1 MPFPTL
7 SSRNP
12 IDYLSFASF
21 YVETYYNDQ
30 IISNATAFCYK
41 KAEQCYLVSNWHV
54 MSGRYPKADE
64 NGNYKVQHSQ
74 LAVPNKIKVHMFGWM
89 NSKTEEISI
98 GDCVISEFKLIDENE
113 QPLFKSKKYSNN
125 EYVDIAILPIN
136 VTYNSNGKILQPLCI
151 NSKYYEKFSSN
162 EIIHPSDNVFILGFP
177 LGKKDSS
184 GSSIWKRG
192 SIATTLFKRDWFYVD
207 TSTRSGMSGSPV
219 FYINRDPNSYLKY
232 LNKDIPEEKIY
243 YTEFLGVYSGRE
255 VNQEN
260 LKNDNNITIKT
271 CDIDI
276 AAQLGI
282 VWKTEF
288 IDEIID
294 EI

>member
-1 MPFPTL
+1 MPFSTL

-12 IDYLSFASF
+12 IDYLSFAPF
-21 YVETYYNDQ
+21 YVETYFNEQ

-41 KAEQCYLVSNWHV
+41 KSKQCYLVTNWHV
-54 MSGRYPKADE
+54 LSGRYPKADK
-64 NGNYKVQHSQ
+64 NGNYKIQHSQ

-89 NSKTEEISI
+89 NNKTEEISI
-98 GDCVISEFKLIDENE
+98 GDCVISEFKLVDENE
-113 QPLFKSKKYSNN
+113 QPLFKSKKYSDN

-162 EIIHPSDNVFILGFP
+162 EIVHPSDNVFILGFP

-192 SIATTLFKRDWFYVD
+192 SIATTLFNRDWFYVD

-232 LNKDIPEEKIY
+232 LNKNIPEEKIY
-243 YTEFLGVYSGRE
+243 YTEFLGIYSGRE
-255 VNQEN
+255 VNQEI

-271 CDIDI
+271 CDIDVV
-276 AAQLGI
+276 AQLGI
-282 VWKTEF
+282 VWKNNF
-288 IDEIID
+288 IDEIIN
-294 EI
+294 EV